1 MQIDRLPGPMD
12 RSPSIGWMSRW
23 SRRLRYGPPIVIVSG
38 LPRSGT
44 SMAMKMLHAGGLPL
58 LTDGA
63 RQADASNP
71 EGYFEFEAVKK
82 LDKPGDLLW
91 LRGARGRGLK
101 VVSWL
106 LTWLPETYNYR
117 VIFMQRD
124 LDEVIASQNAML
136 LRRGE
141 ADGVSDAAATRE
153 AYATHLEQVG
163 RFLAR
168 RPCFTTMAVGHRTV
182 IEQPVAEA
190 SRIARFL
197 EQPLDVGRMAAA
209 VDPGLYRSRSAERR

>member
-1 MQIDRLPGPMD
+1 
-12 RSPSIGWMSRW
+12 MSRW

-63 RQADASNP
+63 RQADANNP
-71 EGYFEFEAVKK
+71 EGYFELEAVKR

-101 VVSWL
+101 VISWL

-141 ADGVSDAAATRE
+141 ADRVGDAAATRE

-168 RPCFTTMAVGHRTV
+168 RSCFTTMAVGYRTV
-182 IEQPVAEA
+182 IEQPAAEA

-197 EQPLDVGRMAAA
+197 GRPLDVGRMAAA